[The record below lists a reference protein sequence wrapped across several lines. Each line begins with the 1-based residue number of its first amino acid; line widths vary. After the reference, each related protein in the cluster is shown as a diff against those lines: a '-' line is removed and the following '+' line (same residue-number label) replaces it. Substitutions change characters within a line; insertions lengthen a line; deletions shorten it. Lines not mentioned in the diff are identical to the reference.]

1 MIKNPSKLPLTRNS
15 RDILKILNEGLESS
29 RLYEQE
35 FKKYLLKNKIHLPK
49 SQIDLKKYDRV
60 FLVAIGKS
68 AGKMSEYVSKKINF
82 QNGIVIV
89 PAGVEPRLKKSIFK
103 IFHGGH
109 PLPNHNSY
117 NAGKKLVSFLNETT
131 KNDFVVFLMSGGG
144 SALSVNPDSISLK
157 DMIVVN
163 DKLFR
168 SGANIMEIACIRK
181 HLSLIKGGRLIQ
193 NMDCTGIS
201 FLVSDVIGDDLG
213 SISSGMTY
221 CDKSTFGDA
230 LRIVKKFSL
239 EQKFPKSALSVL
251 KSGLNGE
258 RPETPKKPKIKN
270 IILLNNSACLFK
282 MKIKSKKLGYNTSVN
297 NKIVDDVNYV
307 ANVLGNMILRS
318 KNNCLVFG
326 GEPTVNVTGNGKG
339 GRNQELVLRLYEKLK
354 HNKYN
359 FTIASIGTDGIDGN
373 TNFAGALF
381 STEYE
386 CEGTP
391 YLKNNNSSSF
401 FKKYGGLIKTGI
413 TQNNVNDIG
422 VIIRH
427 SL

>member
-1 MIKNPSKLPLTRNS
+1 MIKNPSKLPLNRNS
-15 RDILKILNEGLESS
+15 RAILTILNEGLDSS
-29 RLYEQE
+29 HLYEQE
-35 FKKYLLKNKIHLPK
+35 FKKYLLKNKIQLPK
-49 SQIDLKKYDRV
+49 SQIDLKTYDRV

-89 PAGVEPRLKKSIFK
+89 PVGVEPRLKKSIFE

-109 PLPNHNSY
+109 PLPNYNSFSS
-117 NAGKKLVSFLNETT
+117 GKKLVSFLNETA

-163 DKLFR
+163 DVLCS

-193 NMDCTGIS
+193 KMNCNGIS

-230 LRIVKKFSL
+230 LRLIKKFSL
-239 EQKFPKSALSVL
+239 EHKLPKSALSVL

-282 MKIKSKKLGYNTSVN
+282 MKVKSKKLGYNTFVVK
-297 NKIVDDVNYV
+297 KIVNDVNYV
-307 ANVLGNMILRS
+307 ANMLGNVALKS
-318 KNNCLVFG
+318 KDNCLVFG
-326 GEPTVNVTGNGKG
+326 GEPTVNVTGTGKG

-354 HNKYN
+354 HNKHN
-359 FTIASIGTDGIDGN
+359 FTFASIGTDGIDGN
-373 TNFAGALF
+373 TKFAGALF

-386 CEGTP
+386 CDGKS
-391 YLKNNNSSSF
+391 YLKNNDSSSF

-413 TQNNVNDIG
+413 TQNNVNDVG
-422 VIIRH
+422 VILRH
-427 SL
+427 N

>member
-1 MIKNPSKLPLTRNS
+1 LIKKPLKLPLDRNS
-15 RDILKILNEGLESS
+15 RNILTILNEGFNSS
-29 RLYEQE
+29 TLYEQE
-35 FKKYLLKNKIHLPK
+35 FKKYLLKNKIQLPK
-49 SQIDLKKYDRV
+49 SKINLKKYDRV
-60 FLVAIGKS
+60 FLVAVGKS

-89 PAGVEPRLKKSIFK
+89 PTGVEPKLKKSIFK

-109 PLPNHNSY
+109 PLPNYNSY
-117 NAGKKLVSFLNETT
+117 NSGKKLVSFLNETT

-163 DKLFR
+163 YVLSR
-168 SGANIMEIACIRK
+168 SGANISEIACIRK

-193 NMDCTGIS
+193 KMNCNGIS
-201 FLVSDVIGDDLG
+201 FLISDVIGDDLG

-239 EQKFPKSALSVL
+239 ENKLPKSALSIL
-251 KSGLNGE
+251 KSGSNGE

-270 IILLNNSACLFK
+270 IILLNNSTCLFK
-282 MKIKSKKLGYNTSVN
+282 MRIKSKKLGYNSHVL
-297 NKIVDDVNYV
+297 NKIDGDVLGV
-307 ANVLGNMILRS
+307 ANVLSNMALKL
-318 KNNCLVFG
+318 KNNCLIFG
-326 GEPTVNVTGNGKG
+326 GEPTVHVTGNGKG

-354 HNKYN
+354 NQKFN

-373 TNFAGALF
+373 TKFAGALF

-386 CEGTP
+386 YDGEP
-391 YLKNNNSSSF
+391 YLKNNDSSSF

-422 VIIRH
+422 VILRH
-427 SL
+427 N